1 MRKIMFMLM
10 VVMVM
15 MTSMPVMAKEAEIPE
30 TKEEE
35 TKTYTFYDVVEEVE
49 YYNLEEEEIE
59 KISSIEKKVDYQEEY
74 YSLVVTY
81 SEPSEDGFDWISVIV
96 YNGMVEIQG
105 KGPES
110 MATVEYTYRQFMDR

>member
-1 MRKIMFMLM
+1 MKKFMFIM

-15 MTSMPVMAKEAEIPE
+15 MASMPVMAKEAEIPE

-35 TKTYTFYDVVEEVE
+35 TKTYTFSEVIEEVE
-49 YYNLEEEEIE
+49 YYGIEEEEVE
-59 KISSIEKKVDYQEEY
+59 KISSIVKKVDYREEY
-74 YSLVVTY
+74 YELVVTY
-81 SEPSEDGFDWISVIV
+81 SEPSEDGFDWLSVIV